1 MCVKLSP
8 GDLNPSP
15 CPTHLTS
22 TYICGVTIAPTSYTL
37 VDCTKQLSQ
46 IKDLGKLHNSSIF

>member
-15 CPTHLTS
+15 CPPHPTS
-22 TYICGVTIAPTSYTL
+22 TYICEMTTAPRVCGGYKIEIIFTRIF
-37 VDCTKQLSQ
+37 QLL
-46 IKDLGKLHNSSIF
+46 IEITT